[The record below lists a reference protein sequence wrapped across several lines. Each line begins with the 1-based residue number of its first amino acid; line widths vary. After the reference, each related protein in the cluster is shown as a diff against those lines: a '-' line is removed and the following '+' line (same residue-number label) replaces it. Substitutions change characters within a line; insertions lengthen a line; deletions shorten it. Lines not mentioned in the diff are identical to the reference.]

1 MEWSLFWSLIG
12 FGDKGEKINLWLSY
26 LPLIRNI
33 GGGIRLRGVSFKSLG
48 LSCFVGCFCRVG
60 GEAIASCMLCVY

>member
-1 MEWSLFWSLIG
+1 VVLVLVFDRVRGQGGE
-12 FGDKGEKINLWLSY
+12 DKSVLSY

-33 GGGIRLRGVSFKSLG
+33 GGGIRLRGVSFRSLG